1 MDADY
6 LRDLADLC
14 LRMLHVVAGI
24 AWIGASF
31 YFIRLDLGLAPPKE
45 PKEGVAGEYWGVH
58 GGGFYH
64 SQKYKVAPPRLP
76 EQLHWFKWEA
86 YTTWLS
92 GFALLVVLYWLDADT
107 RLVDPTVADLSA
119 WQAVALSA
127 AGLALAWLIYDL
139 ACRLL
144 IEDRLVAI
152 AVIALVAVSA
162 FAAGELFAARASYLQ
177 VGAMLGTIM
186 AANVFFVIIPA
197 HRELVRAKQEGREP
211 NPLLG
216 LRAKQ
221 RSVHNNYLTLPVV
234 FTMLAGH
241 FPLAFGSDHAW
252 LVLLAIF
259 AIVAAIR
266 HFFNRWHAGKRDWW
280 ILAAAGVAAAALA
293 VVLAPDDVDATRRA
307 ERRARQGDR
316 DRPLLRRCHSGITA
330 PLGVRLDE
338 HRADAASTRTRSRR
352 LVESGVMPPGN
363 ATGMTEAE
371 REQLVAWAAAA
382 RIGSGRARDHRSR
395 DALRRALGGRAG
407 AADGRRLQGDPAA
420 RRPDHPLPLE
430 RRVELDPVGRPRP
443 RDRPRERDQLPAPR
457 RARALPRR
465 RERDGAALPVRLLL
479 VREQGGPP
487 LGEPLR
493 DPRRGPGAAEGA
505 RPADALGGSTA
516 DLVPRA
522 ADELRRRSREAPAT
536 RTRS

>member
-6 LRDLADLC
+6 LRDLADLV
-14 LRMLHVVAGI
+14 LRLLHVVAGI

-64 SQKYKVAPPRLP
+64 SQKYKVAPPQLP
-76 EQLHWFKWEA
+76 EHLHWFKWEA

-107 RLVDPTVADLSA
+107 RLVDPAVADLSA
-119 WQAVALSA
+119 WAAVALSA
-127 AGLALAWLIYDL
+127 AGLALAWLVYDA
-139 ACRLL
+139 ACRVLRD
-144 IEDRLVAI
+144 DRAVAVAVAVLVT
-152 AVIALVAVSA
+152 VSA
-162 FAAGELFAARASYLQ
+162 FATGELFAARASFLQ

-211 NPLLG
+211 DPTPG

-266 HFFNRWHAGKRDWW
+266 HFFNRWHVGRREWW
-280 ILAAAGVAAAALA
+280 ILGAAAAGAIALA
-293 VVLAPDDVDATRRA
+293 IVLAPEDVDVEPAAVPSDA
-307 ERRARQGDR
+307 EAGAIVAQRCMACHQGA
-316 DRPLLRRCHSGITA
+316 SA
-330 PLGVRLDE
+330 PAGVRLVGIGQARRYARE
-338 HRADAASTRTRSRR
+338 IEAQVAS
-352 LVESGVMPPGN
+352 GAMPPGN
-363 ATGMTEAE
+363 ATGLTDDE
-371 REQLVAWAAAA
+371 RAKLVAWAAAA
-382 RIGSGRARDHRSR
+382 G
-395 DALRRALGGRAG
+395 
-407 AADGRRLQGDPAA
+407 
-420 RRPDHPLPLE
+420 
-430 RRVELDPVGRPRP
+430 
-443 RDRPRERDQLPAPR
+443 
-457 RARALPRR
+457 
-465 RERDGAALPVRLLL
+465 
-479 VREQGGPP
+479 
-487 LGEPLR
+487 
-493 DPRRGPGAAEGA
+493 
-505 RPADALGGSTA
+505 
-516 DLVPRA
+516 
-522 ADELRRRSREAPAT
+522 
-536 RTRS
+536 

>member
-1 MDADY
+1 MDTDY

-293 VVLAPDDVDATRRA
+293 VVLAPDDVDTTKAPNDELA
-307 ERRARQGDR
+307 KAIVIDR
-316 DRPLLRRCHSGITA
+316 CAPCHSGINA
-330 PLGVRLDE
+330 PLGVRLTNAEQMQEHADE
-338 HRADAASTRTRSRR
+338 IVG
-352 LVESGVMPPGN
+352 LVKSGAMPPGN
-363 ATGMTEAE
+363 VTAMTEAE
-371 REQLVAWAAAA
+371 REQLVAWAAAH
-382 RIGSGRARDHRSR
+382 G
-395 DALRRALGGRAG
+395 
-407 AADGRRLQGDPAA
+407 
-420 RRPDHPLPLE
+420 
-430 RRVELDPVGRPRP
+430 
-443 RDRPRERDQLPAPR
+443 
-457 RARALPRR
+457 
-465 RERDGAALPVRLLL
+465 
-479 VREQGGPP
+479 
-487 LGEPLR
+487 
-493 DPRRGPGAAEGA
+493 
-505 RPADALGGSTA
+505 
-516 DLVPRA
+516 
-522 ADELRRRSREAPAT
+522 
-536 RTRS
+536 